1 MDDIDRKIL
10 DHVQLQGRASYAEI
24 GAAVGLS
31 VSAINERLKKL
42 QELGVIR
49 GWGARVDPRAV
60 GRGVLALMFV
70 SIDRPES
77 ERRFLEAAT
86 ALPDVLECHHVTGD
100 WNYLLKLRVSDIAD
114 LETVLADTIK
124 AQPGVVR
131 THTMIVLSSPK
142 ETAIIPCFGRTE
154 EKP

>member
-31 VSAINERLKKL
+31 VSAINDRLKKL

-60 GRGVLALMFV
+60 GRGVLAL
-70 SIDRPES
+70 
-77 ERRFLEAAT
+77 T
-86 ALPDVLECHHVTGD
+86 ALPDVGGG
-100 WNYLLKLRVSDIAD
+100 NQS
-114 LETVLADTIK
+114 
-124 AQPGVVR
+124 
-131 THTMIVLSSPK
+131 
-142 ETAIIPCFGRTE
+142 
-154 EKP
+154 

>member
-77 ERRFLEAAT
+77 ERHFLEAAT

-100 WNYLLKLRVSDIAD
+100 WNYLLKLRLSDIAD

-154 EKP
+154 GKT

>member
-1 MDDIDRKIL
+1 
-10 DHVQLQGRASYAEI
+10 
-24 GAAVGLS
+24 
-31 VSAINERLKKL
+31 
-42 QELGVIR
+42 VIR

-100 WNYLLKLRVSDIAD
+100 WNYLLKLRLSDIAD

-142 ETAIIPCFGRTE
+142 ETAIIPCFDRTE